1 MYKQLVVIVNH
12 VANHTLGS
20 KQINNTSHV
29 YNNAG
34 QVCVLLTHGQ
44 HIAHPN
50 ITKSK
55 KKYL

>member
-20 KQINNTSHV
+20 KQINNMSHV

-34 QVCVLLTHGQ
+34 QVCVLPTHGQ
-44 HIAHPN
+44 HIAQTN
-50 ITKSK
+50 IIQSK